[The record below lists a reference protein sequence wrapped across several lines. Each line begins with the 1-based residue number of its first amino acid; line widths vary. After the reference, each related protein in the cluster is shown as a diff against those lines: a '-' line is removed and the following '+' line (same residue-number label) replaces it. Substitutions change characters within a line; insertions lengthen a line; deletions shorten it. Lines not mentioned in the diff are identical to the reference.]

1 MKQLI
6 KQLWVDSLLQNN
18 NRDTKQLQKNLQ
30 KQQLQ
35 KDRKRHKTTAKK
47 QKNSYRETR

>member
-18 NRDTKQLQKNLQ
+18 NRDTKQLQKNP
-30 KQQLQ
+30 Q
-35 KDRKRHKTTAKK
+35 KDKTTTKG
-47 QKNSYRETR
+47 QEET